1 MNKGLKPHLLFDFN
15 QQQNLFRRLIRAEN
29 LLDNPGKGDCFFYSI
44 INNIDKERLNN
55 ISMVEL
61 RYLVSIMLKNLKN
74 NRENRLYK
82 YIEGIENYDEYCEWI
97 IKQGNWNNGNNYS
110 NFELILSLL
119 SEEYDIDIVVLV
131 KFKKNKNDITNDIIH
146 SYLYSSN
153 NSEGKRNNRIII
165 YYNESSQHY
174 QTIIR
179 DKFINSISINN
190 FIEIVE

>member
-1 MNKGLKPHLLFDFN
+1 MNKRLKPTLLFDFN
-15 QQQNLFRRLIRAEN
+15 QQQNLFRRLIRTEN

-44 INNIDKERLNN
+44 INNIDKEKLNN
-55 ISMVEL
+55 ISMIEL

-97 IKQGNWNNGNNYS
+97 IKQGNWNNGNDYS

-131 KFKKNKNDITNDIIH
+131 KFKKNKSDITNDVIH

-153 NSEGKRNNRIII
+153 NSEGKKNNRIII

-179 DKFINSISINN
+179 DRFINTISINN